1 MTENTTQAAGC
12 LSHLTAELGTVESIC
27 YLLERQE
34 CDLSWYIG
42 AKPYSR
48 PKGQPYYWH
57 WTANVDE
64 AVRFSRKEDAETC
77 WQIIKGYVGE
87 GGSFTR
93 ETLAVEHI
101 FYSA

>member
-1 MTENTTQAAGC
+1 MSNLATGA
-12 LSHLTAELGTVESIC
+12 LSHLSVELGTGESEC
-27 YLLERQE
+27 HSYLLERQE
-34 CDLSWYIG
+34 CDCSWYIG
-42 AKPYSR
+42 AKPCRR

-57 WTANVDE
+57 WTTDVTK
-64 AVRFSRKEDAETC
+64 AVRFSRKEDAENC
-77 WQIIKGYVGE
+77 WQIIKNQVGE